1 MRTSDEVIRIIK
13 TMRKQRKISIDE
25 LAKEVGI
32 SKSTLSRYENGQRE
46 FPINDIGKYAKAL
59 NTTIEFLLGIGE
71 GKNQFSVSEYDYIH
85 TSISAGTP
93 LNIEGIT
100 KDGIEKIQLPDFI
113 MGKWAGNKDIFLMR
127 VNGESMNNVFSHGS
141 LIAVKKTNLSN
152 LHDGDIVVYSDN
164 EEYAVKRIYIDRE
177 NKRFIFKPDSS
188 DKRFFDKVINF
199 DKAENLKI
207 HGKVVL
213 YIVEL

>member
-1 MRTSDEVIRIIK
+1 MKEMKEVISKNIK
-13 TMRKQRKISIDE
+13 KLLKEYDINQNE
-25 LAKEVGI
+25 LAKIADVSESTVGKWVLK
-32 SKSTLSRYENGQRE
+32 KSTPRMGAVQKIADYFGLPKSYILEENK
-46 FPINDIGKYAKAL
+46 P
-59 NTTIEFLLGIGE
+59 NTKL
-71 GKNQFSVSEYDYIH
+71 SEYDYIH

-100 KDGIEKIQLPDFI
+100 KDEIEKIQLPDFI

>member
-1 MRTSDEVIRIIK
+1 MKEMKEVISKNIK
-13 TMRKQRKISIDE
+13 KLLKEYDINQNE
-25 LAKEVGI
+25 LAKIADVSESTVGKWVLK
-32 SKSTLSRYENGQRE
+32 KSTPRMGAVQKIADYFGLPKSYILEENK
-46 FPINDIGKYAKAL
+46 PNIKL
-59 NTTIEFLLGIGE
+59 
-71 GKNQFSVSEYDYIH
+71 SEYDYIQ

-93 LNIEGIT
+93 LNVDGVT
-100 KDGIEKIQLPDFI
+100 KDEIEKIQLPDFI